1 MLSLIFK
8 SILHKNYIHRKG
20 EALQTLSCTDKQCG
34 WKQVHQKALDNYNAA
49 PLLQHQYFLQP
60 KKKIKIMKSATIEKN
75 VDIEKSAEAEGTT
88 EVLKCIENSGSS
100 ALLKVKEKK
109 HASTSVM
116 EISEI
121 QQSDIRNL
129 IIRKLPDSALAKH
142 M

>member
-1 MLSLIFK
+1 
-8 SILHKNYIHRKG
+8 
-20 EALQTLSCTDKQCG
+20 
-34 WKQVHQKALDNYNAA
+34 
-49 PLLQHQYFLQP
+49 
-60 KKKIKIMKSATIEKN
+60 MKSATIEKN

-100 ALLKVKEKK
+100 ALLKIKEKK

-129 IIRKLPDSALAKH
+129 IIRKLPLCFGKAYVSLVCNN
-142 M
+142 